1 LIVVLVLFL
10 LISITLF
17 AVALLAKKDVTL
29 PAAIE
34 GTIAVICFA
43 VCYIQYANINRRV
56 QENDAKLQRAIS
68 LLNKVKA
75 KYVNNTNTL
84 DYIYSEGKSKLVP
97 VRLQGK
103 VTAGICTTRCS
114 AMQRNIHRQARAII
128 LRVTGW

>member
-1 LIVVLVLFL
+1 MEDTDNAYRIRSVLIVVLVLFL

-84 DYIYSEGKSKLVP
+84 DYIYENMTSIPG
-97 VRLQGK
+97 
-103 VTAGICTTRCS
+103 
-114 AMQRNIHRQARAII
+114 RN
-128 LRVTGW
+128 